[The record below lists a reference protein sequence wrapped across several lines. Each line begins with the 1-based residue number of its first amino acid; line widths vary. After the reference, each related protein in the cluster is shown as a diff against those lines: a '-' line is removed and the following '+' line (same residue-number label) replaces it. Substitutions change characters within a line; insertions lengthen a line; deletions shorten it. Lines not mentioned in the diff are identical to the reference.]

1 MIKITYYPQDPI
13 SKCTVEKIRQEAQRH
28 LTELNAL
35 LKEMGY
41 WKDHTLGLTLKFE
54 DYPDDVE
61 VDGRMLWTHHTFI
74 DTNAIVC
81 QDDTDGMVRVLRDD
95 DLYGDDVEFL
105 DKSEK

>member
-1 MIKITYYPQDPI
+1 MKITYYPQDPI
-13 SKCTVEKIRQEAQRH
+13 SKESVDKIRQEAQRH

-41 WKDHTLGLTLKFE
+41 WKDDNLGIELEFE

-61 VDGRMLWTHHTFI
+61 VEGRMLWTHHTYL
-74 DTNAIVC
+74 DTNSIVGH
-81 QDDTDGMVRVLRDD
+81 DDSDGKARVLRDD

-105 DKSEK
+105 NKSEV